1 MVIEMSRDCIAIE
14 MGHVATLRGMS
25 TKSLRPEQ
33 NERLREI
40 VRDVIAKDFSG
51 NATAAARAFGVAQGL
66 VSEFLSGGR
75 GAGPKLIQGLAD
87 YTGRSIDDLYG
98 RPALP
103 LAAGG
108 HQLIGSR
115 ADWPAVRDVVIAKS
129 RRLTPLD
136 VERVAG
142 VSMSQPP
149 EKLSEEFVTRLAV
162 RRREDANEADA
173 WWVTVHL
180 TIPEARLGETNPH
193 VSAWFQGVCEEAH
206 DSITFAMLSA

>member
-1 MVIEMSRDCIAIE
+1 MVMAKSSPRIAIAI
-14 MGHVATLRGMS
+14 GALATLDGMA

-40 VRDVIAKDFSG
+40 VRDLIARNFAG
-51 NATAAARAFGVAQGL
+51 NGTAAAKALGVTQGL

-98 RPALP
+98 RPALA

-115 ADWPAVRDVVIAKS
+115 ADWPPTRDAVIAKN
-129 RRLTPLD
+129 RRLTPPD

-142 VSMSQPP
+142 VSLSQPP
-149 EKLSEEFVTRLAV
+149 EKLTEEFVTRLA
-162 RRREDANEADA
+162 EALLYA
-173 WWVTVHL
+173 
-180 TIPEARLGETNPH
+180 IPYEPPGT
-193 VSAWFQGVCEEAH
+193 
-206 DSITFAMLSA
+206 